1 MPDSLRRG
9 RDEVITRV
17 QRTMSLCTK
26 KDAEHIFNAVIA
38 CLEATLLNNLGS
50 DGFTIK
56 LNGFGKLSV
65 RHRPGI
71 LRKIPFTGEVKQIRP
86 KRKIRFVTLGS
97 LRQSENAN

>member
-1 MPDSLRRG
+1 MPESLRRG
-9 RDEVITRV
+9 RDEVIARLQQTLNL
-17 QRTMSLCTK
+17 STK
-26 KDAEHIFNAVIA
+26 KEAEHIFNAVIN
-38 CLEATLLNNLGS
+38 CVEATLMNNLSS

-86 KRKIRFVTLGS
+86 KRKIRFVSLGS
-97 LRQSENAN
+97 LRLSETVP